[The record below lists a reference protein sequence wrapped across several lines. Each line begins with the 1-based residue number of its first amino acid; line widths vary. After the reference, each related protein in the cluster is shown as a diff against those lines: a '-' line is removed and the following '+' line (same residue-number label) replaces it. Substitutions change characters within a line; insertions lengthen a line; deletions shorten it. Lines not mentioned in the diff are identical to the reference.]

1 MYLKFKY
8 VSIFSIEKRKHN
20 KKRCA
25 IGEFCIIFFRIATY
39 FAHPTK
45 AVAILHILENK
56 YISLF
61 IKK

>member
-25 IGEFCIIFFRIATY
+25 IGEFCIIFFQIATC
-39 FAHPTK
+39 FAHTAK
-45 AVAILHILENK
+45 AVAILHILKNK
-56 YISLF
+56 NILLF
-61 IKK
+61 IK